1 MNQLLINLL
10 KEFNQDKLIDSIIH
24 HPVDEKEIV
33 EAFFNLQNYAPLKF
47 DQKKVSTKT
56 LERFDAPV
64 KSFLSATPLANK
76 LLQTQSF
83 AAVILAGGDGSR
95 LGSSLPKG
103 CIEFCPKTKK
113 TLFEIHLEKI
123 LQAQK
128 KFCTEIPLII
138 LTSKTN
144 HQTIIEFF
152 EKNLFFGL
160 SRSQVSFPIQPVF
173 PFFDLEKK
181 AFFKSPTT
189 IATGPNGNGAIIHIL
204 DTYSKLNPD
213 IEIYQIINV
222 DNPLANPVDLQL
234 LEEHLEK
241 ENDITLRCIPI
252 ENEKQKI
259 GRIFKYNNCLKIVD
273 YTENLNLSLSCFG
286 SINIF
291 SFSKSFIEKLHSK
304 KTFDIHWVTKQM
316 SHFDRKTQSYR
327 KIEFLKGEIF
337 ITDAIEHAEKISCLL
352 SNPTLCFAPVKSL
365 EGEGNLIDAIDR
377 YENASKH
384 LIT

>member
-1 MNQLLINLL
+1 MNELLINLL
-10 KEFNQDKLIDSIIH
+10 KEFNQDKLIDWIIH
-24 HPVDEKEIV
+24 HPVDEQEILD
-33 EAFFNLQNYAPLKF
+33 AFSNLQNYAPLKF
-47 DQKKVSTKT
+47 NQKKTSFKT

-64 KSFLSATPLANK
+64 KSCLSATPLAIK
-76 LLQTQSF
+76 LLHTLSF
-83 AAVILAGGDGSR
+83 ATVILAGGDGSR

-113 TLFEIHLEKI
+113 TLFEIHVEKI

-128 KFCTEIPLII
+128 KFRTKIPLII

-144 HQTIIEFF
+144 HQTIVEFF
-152 EKNLFFGL
+152 EKKLFFGL

-181 AFFKSPTT
+181 AFFKSPCS
-189 IATGPNGNGAIIHIL
+189 IATGPNGNGSIIHIL
-204 DTYSKLNPD
+204 DTYAKLNPD
-213 IEIYQIINV
+213 IQVYQIINI

-234 LEEHLEK
+234 LEEHLQK
-241 ENDITLRCIPI
+241 NNDITLRCIPI
-252 ENEKQKI
+252 ENENQKI
-259 GRIFKYNNCLKIVD
+259 GQIFKYNNCLKIVD
-273 YTENLNLSLSCFG
+273 YTENLDLSPSCFG

-304 KTFDIHWVTKQM
+304 KTFDIHWVKKQM
-316 SHFDRKTQSYR
+316 SHFDRKTHNYR
-327 KIEFLKGEIF
+327 KIDFLKGEIF

-365 EGEGNLIDAIDR
+365 EGEGSLIDAIHR
-377 YENASKH
+377 YENASKD
-384 LIT
+384 IPT